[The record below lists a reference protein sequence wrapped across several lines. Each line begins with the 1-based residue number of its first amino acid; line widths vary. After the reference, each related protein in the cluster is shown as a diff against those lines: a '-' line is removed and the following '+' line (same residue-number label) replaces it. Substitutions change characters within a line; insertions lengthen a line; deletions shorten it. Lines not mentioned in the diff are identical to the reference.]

1 MRLPLKFKIILA
13 PATVLLLLTLLL
25 AFLQY
30 TYWDMSKKNQ
40 VTGQLRAA
48 FISLV
53 EADMATKRIYALNS
67 AVHPD
72 GAESA
77 FDSKRHEEMSLL
89 YARLLSSL
97 QTIKGMLPG
106 EESLVEIGEKLNPDR
121 SFFGEDYRNAVIE
134 LRSRLNALSE
144 EVQREREIIQNKNN
158 KDISE
163 IVYRTT
169 TIGTIVLVVA
179 ILIGVFIAL
188 TFARQILHRIHLL
201 TESARRIAGGDL
213 SPLAFPAK
221 AQDELDDLAISINRM
236 TERLIRV
243 VSTEKLLE
251 GAEEERRRIARDL
264 HDQTLAD
271 LSAVQR
277 DLEVLHCGK
286 CAAET
291 QRVEDDLRRAMAN
304 LREVMEDL
312 HPQSLDILGLGAA
325 LESFLDRAMSRE
337 GLPEYQLY
345 ISPASEELVLPRH
358 IQLAIYRIALE
369 AIHNVIR
376 HAHASR
382 YEVVIERRGD
392 DFVLS
397 VEDNGSGFNAE
408 KVQSGGGGRGLN
420 NIRERARIINAQI
433 SWGPSRFNSGSRFEL
448 SYSTTP

>member
-40 VTGQLRAA
+40 EASQLRAA

-53 EADMATKRIYALNS
+53 EADMATKRLYSLNS
-67 AVHPD
+67 DVHPEE
-72 GAESA
+72 AEDA
-77 FDSKRHEEMSLL
+77 FDGKRHDETRLL

-97 QTIKGMLPG
+97 QTIHDMLPAAD
-106 EESLVEIGEKLNPDR
+106 ELVVLGEKLNPDLDID
-121 SFFGEDYRNAVIE
+121 GEDYRNAVIE

-144 EVQREREIIQNKNN
+144 EIQRQREILQNKSNR
-158 KDISE
+158 DITE

-169 TIGTIVLVVA
+169 TIGTVVLIVA

-188 TFARQILHRIHLL
+188 TFARQILYRINLL
-201 TESARRIAGGDL
+201 TENASRIAGGDL
-213 SPLAFPAK
+213 SPLPLPGK
-221 AQDELDDLAISINRM
+221 AQDELDDLTVSINRM

-264 HDQTLAD
+264 HDQTLH
-271 LSAVQR
+271 SGQCSV
-277 DLEVLHCGK
+277 
-286 CAAET
+286 ET
-291 QRVEDDLRRAMAN
+291 RRVEEDLRRAMAN
-304 LREVMEDL
+304 IREVMEDL
-312 HPQSLDILGLGAA
+312 HPQSLDILGLAAA

-345 ISPASEELVLPRH
+345 ISPASEELTLPRP

-382 YEVVIERRGD
+382 YEVVIERRND

-408 KVQSGGGGRGLN
+408 TAQTGGRGLN
-420 NIRERARIINAQI
+420 NMRERARIINARI
-433 SWGPSRFNSGSRFEL
+433 SWGPSRFSSGTRFEL
-448 SYSTTP
+448 SYRTTP

>member
-30 TYWDMSKKNQ
+30 TYWDMSKKSHAAS
-40 VTGQLRAA
+40 QLRAL

-53 EADMATKRIYALNS
+53 EADIATKRLYALGS
-67 AVHPD
+67 AVHPEA
-72 GAESA
+72 AEAA
-77 FDSKRHEEMSLL
+77 FDGKRHDEMRLL
-89 YARLLSSL
+89 YARLLSL
-97 QTIKGMLPG
+97 LHTIQGVLPG
-106 EESLVEIGEKLNPDR
+106 EESLNELGEKLNPDR
-121 SFFGEDYRNAVIE
+121 GVGDGDYRNAVIE

-144 EVQREREIIQNKNN
+144 ETQRKREILQNETNR
-158 KDISE
+158 DITE

-169 TIGTIVLVVA
+169 TIGTVVLIVA

-188 TFARQILHRIHLL
+188 TFARQILHRINLL
-201 TESARRIAGGDL
+201 TENASRIAGGDL
-213 SPLAFPAK
+213 RPLPFPVK
-221 AQDELDDLAISINRM
+221 AQDELDDLAVSINRM

-277 DLEVLHCGK
+277 DIEVLHCGK
-286 CAAET
+286 CDGET
-291 QRVEDDLRRAMAN
+291 HQVEEGLRRAMAN

-325 LESFLDRAMSRE
+325 LESFLDRTMSRE

-345 ISPASEELVLPRH
+345 ISPASEELVLSRQ
-358 IQLAIYRIALE
+358 IQLAIYRIDLE

-382 YEVVIERRGD
+382 YEVVIERRGA

-397 VEDNGSGFNAE
+397 VEDNGSGFNVEAAPT
-408 KVQSGGGGRGLN
+408 GGRGLN
-420 NIRERARIINAQI
+420 NIRERARIINARI
-433 SWGPSRFNSGSRFEL
+433 GWGPSRFSSGTRFEL
-448 SYSTTP
+448 SYCTTP

>member
-40 VTGQLRAA
+40 ASNQLRAA
-48 FISLV
+48 FIALV
-53 EADMATKRIYALNS
+53 EADLATKRLYALGS
-67 AVHPD
+67 AVHLEEWED
-72 GAESA
+72 A
-77 FDSKRHEEMSLL
+77 FDGKRHDEMRHL
-89 YARLLSSL
+89 YARLLGSL
-97 QTIKGMLPG
+97 RTIQDMLPG
-106 EESLVEIGEKLNPDR
+106 AAQLVDLAEKLNPER
-121 SFFGEDYRNAVIE
+121 SFDGGDYRNAVIE
-134 LRSRLNALSE
+134 LRSQLNALSE
-144 EVQREREIIQNKNN
+144 EIQREREILQNKNN
-158 KDISE
+158 RDITE

-169 TIGTIVLVVA
+169 TIGTFVLIVA

-188 TFARQILHRIHLL
+188 TFARQILYRINLL
-201 TESARRIAGGDL
+201 TQNASRIANGDL
-213 SPLAFPAK
+213 SPLPFPGK

-277 DLEVLHCGK
+277 DLEVLHNGQCSEK
-286 CAAET
+286 T
-291 QRVEDDLRRAMAN
+291 QQLEEDLRRAMAN

-312 HPQSLDILGLGAA
+312 HPQSLDILGLAAA
-325 LESFLDRAMSRE
+325 LESFLERAMSRE

-345 ISPASEELVLPRH
+345 ISPASAELVLPRH

-382 YEVVIERRGD
+382 YEVVIERRND

-408 KVQSGGGGRGLN
+408 TAPTAGRGLN
-420 NIRERARIINAQI
+420 NMRERARIINAQI
-433 SWGPSRFNSGSRFEL
+433 AWGPSRFSSGTRFEL
-448 SYSTTP
+448 SYRTTP

>member
-30 TYWDMSKKNQ
+30 TYWDLSKKNQ
-40 VTGQLRAA
+40 AAGQLRAA
-48 FISLV
+48 FIGLV
-53 EADMATKRIYALNS
+53 EADMATKRLYALNS
-67 AVHPD
+67 AVYPD
-72 GAESA
+72 AEDA
-77 FDSKRHEEMSLL
+77 FDSKRYEEMRLL
-89 YARLLSSL
+89 YARLLSTL
-97 QTIKGMLPG
+97 QTIHDMHTGTDELVALG
-106 EESLVEIGEKLNPDR
+106 ENLNPDR
-121 SFFGEDYRNAVIE
+121 NFDDGDYRNAVIE

-144 EVQREREIIQNKNN
+144 EIQREREILQNKSNR
-158 KDISE
+158 DITE

-169 TIGTIVLVVA
+169 TIGTAVLIVA

-188 TFARQILHRIHLL
+188 TFARQILYRINLL
-201 TESARRIAGGDL
+201 TDNASRIAGGDL
-213 SPLAFPAK
+213 SPLPFPGKAK
-221 AQDELDDLAISINRM
+221 DELDDLAISINRM

-286 CAAET
+286 CSEET
-291 QRVEDDLRRAMAN
+291 QRVEEGLRRAMAN

-408 KVQSGGGGRGLN
+408 TTQAGGRGLN
-420 NIRERARIINAQI
+420 NMRERARIINARI
-433 SWGPSRFNSGSRFEL
+433 NWGTSRFSSGTRFEL
-448 SYSTTP
+448 SYCTTP

>member
-30 TYWDMSKKNQ
+30 TYWDLSKKNQ
-40 VTGQLRAA
+40 ASSQLRAA

-53 EADMATKRIYALNS
+53 EADLATKRLYALGS
-67 AVHPD
+67 AVYPEE
-72 GAESA
+72 AEDA
-77 FDSKRHEEMSLL
+77 FDGKRYDEMRHL
-89 YARLLSSL
+89 YARLLGSL
-97 QTIKGMLPG
+97 RTIQDMLPAAA
-106 EESLVEIGEKLNPDR
+106 ELVDLAGKLDPER
-121 SFFGEDYRNAVIE
+121 SFEGGDYRNAVIE
-134 LRSRLNALSE
+134 LRSQLNALSE
-144 EVQREREIIQNKNN
+144 EIQREREILQNKNN
-158 KDISE
+158 RDITE

-169 TIGTIVLVVA
+169 TIGTFVLIVA

-188 TFARQILHRIHLL
+188 TFARHILYRINLL
-201 TESARRIAGGDL
+201 TQNASRIANGDL
-213 SPLAFPAK
+213 SPLPFPGK
-221 AQDELDDLAISINRM
+221 AQDELDDLAISIDRM

-286 CAAET
+286 CSEET
-291 QRVEDDLRRAMAN
+291 HRVEEGLRRAMTN

-325 LESFLDRAMSRE
+325 LESFLDRTMSRE

-376 HAHASR
+376 HAHANR

-397 VEDNGSGFNAE
+397 VEDNGNGFNAE
-408 KVQSGGGGRGLN
+408 TSQAGGRGLN
-420 NIRERARIINAQI
+420 NMRERARIINARI
-433 SWGPSRFNSGSRFEL
+433 NWGPSRFSSGTRFEL
-448 SYSTTP
+448 SYRTTP

>member
-13 PATVLLLLTLLL
+13 PATVLLLLTVLL

-30 TYWDMSKKNQ
+30 TYWDMAEKRQTSS
-40 VTGQLRAA
+40 QLRSA
-48 FISLV
+48 FIALV
-53 EADMATKRIYALNS
+53 EADMATKRIYALSS
-67 AVHPD
+67 AVHP
-72 GAESA
+72 GESVAA
-77 FDSKRHEEMSLL
+77 FDSKRHEEIDLL
-89 YARLLSSL
+89 YVRLKSSL
-97 QTIKGMLPG
+97 QAVYSVLPG
-106 EESLVEIGEKLNPDR
+106 EEALVELGEKLNPKRDT
-121 SFFGEDYRNAVIE
+121 SGEDYRNAVIE

-144 EVQREREIIQNKNN
+144 EIQRERESIQNKDNQ
-158 KDISE
+158 DIAE

-169 TIGTIVLVVA
+169 TIGTVVLIVA

-188 TFARQILHRIHLL
+188 TFARQILYRINLL
-201 TESARRIAGGDL
+201 TESASRIAGGEL
-213 SPLAFPAK
+213 RPLPFPGK

-251 GAEEERRRIARDL
+251 GAEEERRRIARDI

-312 HPQSLDILGLGAA
+312 HPQTLDILGLGAA

-345 ISPASEELVLPRH
+345 ISPASAELVLPRH
-358 IQLAIYRIALE
+358 VQLAIYRIALE

-382 YEVVIERRGD
+382 YEVVIERRGES
-392 DFVLS
+392 FVLS
-397 VEDNGSGFNAE
+397 VEDNGRGFNAE
-408 KVQSGGGGRGLN
+408 TAQSGGRGLN
-420 NIRERARIINAQI
+420 NMRERARIINAQVN
-433 SWGPSRFNSGSRFEL
+433 WGPSRFSSGTRFEL
-448 SYSTTP
+448 SYNTTL

>member
-30 TYWDMSKKNQ
+30 TYWDMSKKSQ
-40 VTGQLRAA
+40 ATSQLRAA
-48 FISLV
+48 FIALV
-53 EADMATKRIYALNS
+53 EADMATKRIYALGS
-67 AVHPD
+67 AVHPEA
-72 GAESA
+72 AEAA
-77 FDSKRHEEMSLL
+77 FDGKRHDEMSLL
-89 YARLLSSL
+89 YARLLGSL
-97 QTIKGMLPG
+97 QTIKGLLPN
-106 EESLVEIGEKLNPDR
+106 EESLVELGEKLNPDR
-121 SFFGEDYRNAVIE
+121 SFAGEDYRNAVIE

-144 EVQREREIIQNKNN
+144 EIQREREILQNRSNQ
-158 KDISE
+158 DITA

-169 TIGTIVLVVA
+169 TIGTVVLLVA

-188 TFARQILHRIHLL
+188 TFARQILNRIHLL
-201 TESARRIAGGDL
+201 TESASRIAGGDL
-213 SPLAFPAK
+213 RPLPFPAK

-286 CAAET
+286 CAEES
-291 QRVEDDLRRAMAN
+291 QRVEDGLRRAMAN

-382 YEVVIERRGD
+382 YEVVLERRGD

-397 VEDNGSGFNAE
+397 VEDNGQGINAE
-408 KVQSGGGGRGLN
+408 RTQLGGRGLN
-420 NIRERARIINAQI
+420 NMRERARIINARI
-433 SWGPSRFNSGSRFEL
+433 NWSPSRFSSGTRFEL
-448 SYSTTP
+448 SYCTTP

>member
-30 TYWDMSKKNQ
+30 TYWDMSKKSQ
-40 VTGQLRAA
+40 ASSQLRAA
-48 FISLV
+48 FIALV
-53 EADMATKRIYALNS
+53 EADMAVKRIYALGS
-67 AVHPD
+67 AVHPEA
-72 GAESA
+72 AESA
-77 FDSKRHEEMSLL
+77 FDGKRHDEMSLL

-106 EESLVEIGEKLNPDR
+106 EESLVELGEKLNPDR
-121 SFFGEDYRNAVIE
+121 NFIGEDYRNAVIE

-144 EVQREREIIQNKNN
+144 EIQRKRESIQNKNN
-158 KDISE
+158 QDITD

-169 TIGTIVLVVA
+169 TIGTIVLMVA

-188 TFARQILHRIHLL
+188 TFARQILYRIHLL
-201 TESARRIAGGDL
+201 TENASRIADGNL
-213 SPLAFPAK
+213 SPLPFPRK
-221 AQDELDDLAISINRM
+221 AQDELDDLTISINRM

-286 CAAET
+286 CAEES
-291 QRVEDDLRRAMAN
+291 QRVEEGLRRAMAN

-312 HPQSLDILGLGAA
+312 HPQSLDILGLAAA

-345 ISPASEELVLPRH
+345 VSPASEELVLPRH

-382 YEVVIERRGD
+382 YEVVMERRGD

-397 VEDNGSGFNAE
+397 VEDNGRGFNTDTA
-408 KVQSGGGGRGLN
+408 QTGGRGLN
-420 NIRERARIINAQI
+420 NMRERARIINARI
-433 SWGPSRFNSGSRFEL
+433 NWGPSRFSSGTRFEL
-448 SYSTTP
+448 SYRTTP

>member
-13 PATVLLLLTLLL
+13 PATVLVLLTLLL
-25 AFLQY
+25 GFLQY
-30 TYWDMSKKNQ
+30 TYWDMSEKSR
-40 VTGQLRAA
+40 TSSHLRSA
-48 FISLV
+48 FIALV
-53 EADMATKRIYALNS
+53 EADMATKRIYALGT
-67 AVHPD
+67 AVHPED
-72 GAESA
+72 SETA
-77 FDSKRHEEMSLL
+77 FDGKRHDEMRLF
-89 YARLLSSL
+89 YGRLLSSL
-97 QTIKGMLPG
+97 QTIKGMLPD
-106 EESLVEIGEKLNPDR
+106 EESLVELGEKLNPDR
-121 SFFGEDYRNAVIE
+121 GFNSEDYRSAAID

-144 EVQREREIIQNKNN
+144 EIQREREIIQNKNN
-158 KDISE
+158 QDISE

-169 TIGTIVLVVA
+169 TIGTVVLLVA

-188 TFARQILHRIHLL
+188 TFARQILYRIHLL
-201 TESARRIAGGDL
+201 TESAGRIASGDL
-213 SPLAFPAK
+213 RPLPFPSK

-236 TERLIRV
+236 TERLIHV

-271 LSAVQR
+271 LSAIQR
-277 DLEVLHCGK
+277 DLAVLHCGK
-286 CAAET
+286 CADET
-291 QRVEDDLRRAMAN
+291 HRVEEDLRRAMAN

-312 HPQSLDILGLGAA
+312 HPQSLDILGLAAA

-345 ISPASEELVLPRH
+345 ISPTSEELVLPRH

-369 AIHNVIR
+369 AIHNVVR

-408 KVQSGGGGRGLN
+408 TAQSGGRGLN
-420 NIRERARIINAQI
+420 NMRERARIINAQI
-433 SWGPSRFNSGSRFEL
+433 HWSPSRFSSGTRFEL

>member
-30 TYWDMSKKNQ
+30 TYWDMSEKSQ
-40 VTGQLRAA
+40 AASQLRAA
-48 FISLV
+48 FITLI
-53 EADMATKRIYALNS
+53 EADMATKRLYALGS

-72 GAESA
+72 EGEGA
-77 FDSKRHEEMSLL
+77 FDGKRYDEMRLL

-97 QTIKGMLPG
+97 QTIRGMLPG
-106 EESLVEIGEKLNPDR
+106 VDELIELGEKLNPDR
-121 SFFGEDYRNAVIE
+121 GFGGEDYRNAVIE

-144 EVQREREIIQNKNN
+144 EIQREREIIQNKSNR
-158 KDISE
+158 DITE

-169 TIGTIVLVVA
+169 TIGTVVLIVA

-188 TFARQILHRIHLL
+188 TFARQILYRINLL
-201 TESARRIAGGDL
+201 TENASRIAGGDL
-213 SPLAFPAK
+213 SPLPFPGK

-264 HDQTLAD
+264 HDETLAD

-277 DLEVLHCGK
+277 DLEVLHADK
-286 CAAET
+286 RSEET

-345 ISPASEELVLPRH
+345 ISPASEELVLSRH

-382 YEVVIERRGD
+382 YEVVIERRD
-392 DFVLS
+392 ADFVLS
-397 VEDNGSGFNAE
+397 VEDNGTGFNTETA
-408 KVQSGGGGRGLN
+408 QTGGRGLN
-420 NIRERARIINAQI
+420 NMRERARIINARI
-433 SWGPSRFNSGSRFEL
+433 SWGPSRFSSGTRFEL
-448 SYSTTP
+448 SYCTTP

>member
-30 TYWDMSKKNQ
+30 TYWDMSKKSHAAS
-40 VTGQLRAA
+40 QLRAL

-53 EADMATKRIYALNS
+53 EADIATKRLYALGS
-67 AVHPD
+67 AVHPEA
-72 GAESA
+72 AEAA
-77 FDSKRHEEMSLL
+77 FDGKRHDEMSLL
-89 YARLLSSL
+89 YARLLSLL

-106 EESLVEIGEKLNPDR
+106 ADELSELGEKLNPDR
-121 SFFGEDYRNAVIE
+121 GFGDEDYRNAVIE

-144 EVQREREIIQNKNN
+144 ETQRKREILQNETNR
-158 KDISE
+158 DITE

-169 TIGTIVLVVA
+169 TIGTVVLIVA

-188 TFARQILHRIHLL
+188 TFARQILHRINLL
-201 TESARRIAGGDL
+201 TENASRIAGGDL
-213 SPLAFPAK
+213 SPLPFPDK

-277 DLEVLHCGK
+277 DIEVLHCGK
-286 CAAET
+286 CIEET
-291 QRVEDDLRRAMAN
+291 HQVEEGLRRAMAN

-325 LESFLDRAMSRE
+325 LESFLDRTMSRE

-345 ISPASEELVLPRH
+345 ISPASEELVLSRQ

-382 YEVVIERRGD
+382 YEVVIERRGA

-397 VEDNGSGFNAE
+397 VEDNGSGFNVEAA
-408 KVQSGGGGRGLN
+408 QTGGRGLN

-433 SWGPSRFNSGSRFEL
+433 SWSPSRFSSGTRFEL
-448 SYSTTP
+448 SYRTTP

>member
-30 TYWDMSKKNQ
+30 TYWDMSKKSQ
-40 VTGQLRAA
+40 TSSQLRAA
-48 FISLV
+48 FIALV
-53 EADMATKRIYALNS
+53 EADMATKRLYALGS
-67 AVHPD
+67 ASHPEV
-72 GAESA
+72 AESA
-77 FDSKRHEEMSLL
+77 FDGKRHDELSLL

-97 QTIKGMLPG
+97 QTIHEMLP
-106 EESLVEIGEKLNPDR
+106 EAESLVELGEKLNPDR
-121 SFFGEDYRNAVIE
+121 HVIGDDYRNAVIE
-134 LRSRLNALSE
+134 MRSRLNALSE
-144 EVQREREIIQNKNN
+144 EIQREREHIQNKNN
-158 KDISE
+158 QDITE

-169 TIGTIVLVVA
+169 TIGTVVLLVA

-188 TFARQILHRIHLL
+188 TFARHILFRIHLL
-201 TESARRIAGGDL
+201 TASASRIAGGDL
-213 SPLAFPAK
+213 SPLPFPGK

-286 CAAET
+286 CAEET
-291 QRVEDDLRRAMAN
+291 QRVEEGLRRAMAN

-312 HPQSLDILGLGAA
+312 HPQSLDILGLAAA
-325 LESFLDRAMSRE
+325 LESFLDRVMARE

-382 YEVVIERRGD
+382 FEVVIERRGD

-397 VEDNGSGFNAE
+397 VEDNGRGLNSDSAHT
-408 KVQSGGGGRGLN
+408 GGRGLN
-420 NIRERARIINAQI
+420 NMRERARIINARI
-433 SWGPSRFNSGSRFEL
+433 NWGSSRFSSGTRFEL
-448 SYSTTP
+448 SYSTTS

>member
-30 TYWDMSKKNQ
+30 TYWDMSKKSQ
-40 VTGQLRAA
+40 ASSQLRAA

-53 EADMATKRIYALNS
+53 EADLATKRLYALGS
-67 AVHPD
+67 AVHPE
-72 GAESA
+72 ESEDA
-77 FDSKRHEEMSLL
+77 FDGKRYDEMRHL

-97 QTIKGMLPG
+97 RTLHDILPG
-106 EESLVEIGEKLNPDR
+106 AFELVDLAEKLNPERGFD
-121 SFFGEDYRNAVIE
+121 GGDYRNAVIE

-144 EVQREREIIQNKNN
+144 EIQREREILQNKNN
-158 KDISE
+158 QDITE

-169 TIGTIVLVVA
+169 TIGTLVLIVA

-188 TFARQILHRIHLL
+188 TFARQILYRINLL
-201 TESARRIAGGDL
+201 TQNASRIAGGDL
-213 SPLAFPAK
+213 SPLPFPGK
-221 AQDELDDLAISINRM
+221 AQDEIDDLAISINRM

-286 CAAET
+286 GDKET
-291 QRVEDDLRRAMAN
+291 DRLEEDLRRAMDN

-325 LESFLDRAMSRE
+325 LESFLERTMSRE

-345 ISPASEELVLPRH
+345 ISPASEELVLSRH

-392 DFVLS
+392 DFVFS
-397 VEDNGSGFNAE
+397 VEDNGRGFNAE
-408 KVQSGGGGRGLN
+408 TVQSGGRGLN
-420 NIRERARIINAQI
+420 NMRERARIINARI
-433 SWGPSRFNSGSRFEL
+433 HWSPSRFSSGSRFEL
-448 SYSTTP
+448 SYNATS

>member
-40 VTGQLRAA
+40 AASQLRTA

-53 EADMATKRIYALNS
+53 EADMATKRLYTLNS
-67 AVHPD
+67 AVHPEE
-72 GAESA
+72 AEDA
-77 FDSKRHEEMSLL
+77 FDGKRHDEMRLL
-89 YARLLSSL
+89 YARLLGSL
-97 QTIKGMLPG
+97 QTIHDMLPAAA
-106 EESLVEIGEKLNPDR
+106 ELVVLGEKLNPD
-121 SFFGEDYRNAVIE
+121 FGLDDGDYRNAVIE

-144 EVQREREIIQNKNN
+144 EVQRERENLQNKSNR
-158 KDISE
+158 DITE

-169 TIGTIVLVVA
+169 TIGTVVLIVA

-188 TFARQILHRIHLL
+188 TFARQILYRINLL
-201 TESARRIAGGDL
+201 TENASRIAGGDL
-213 SPLAFPAK
+213 SPLPLPGK
-221 AQDELDDLAISINRM
+221 AQDELDDLTISINRM

-277 DLEVLHCGK
+277 DLEVLHSGQCS
-286 CAAET
+286 AET
-291 QRVEDDLRRAMAN
+291 RRVEEDLRRAMTN
-304 LREVMEDL
+304 IREVMEDL
-312 HPQSLDILGLGAA
+312 HPQSLDILGLAAA

-345 ISPASEELVLPRH
+345 ISPASEELILPRH

-408 KVQSGGGGRGLN
+408 TTQVGGRGLN
-420 NIRERARIINAQI
+420 NMRERARIINARI
-433 SWGPSRFNSGSRFEL
+433 SWGPSRFSSGTRFEL
-448 SYSTTP
+448 SYCTTP

>member
-30 TYWDMSKKNQ
+30 TYWDMSKKSQ
-40 VTGQLRAA
+40 ASSQLRAA
-48 FISLV
+48 FIALV
-53 EADMATKRIYALNS
+53 EADMAVKRIYALGS
-67 AVHPD
+67 AVHPEA
-72 GAESA
+72 AEAA
-77 FDSKRHEEMSLL
+77 FDGKRHDEMSLL

-106 EESLVEIGEKLNPDR
+106 EESLVELGEKLNPDR
-121 SFFGEDYRNAVIE
+121 NFIGEDYRNAVIE

-144 EVQREREIIQNKNN
+144 EVQREREILQKRSSQ
-158 KDISE
+158 DITA

-169 TIGTIVLVVA
+169 TIGTIVLLVA

-188 TFARQILHRIHLL
+188 TFARQILYRIHLL
-201 TESARRIAGGDL
+201 TENASRIAGGDL
-213 SPLAFPAK
+213 SPLPFPRK
-221 AQDELDDLAISINRM
+221 AQDELDDLTISINRM

-286 CAAET
+286 CAEES
-291 QRVEDDLRRAMAN
+291 QRVEEGLRRAMAN

-325 LESFLDRAMSRE
+325 LESFLDRTMSRE

-345 ISPASEELVLPRH
+345 VSPASEELTLPRH
-358 IQLAIYRIALE
+358 IQLAIYRVALE

-397 VEDNGSGFNAE
+397 VEDNGRGFNAE
-408 KVQSGGGGRGLN
+408 TALTGGRGLN
-420 NIRERARIINAQI
+420 NMRERARIINARI
-433 SWGPSRFNSGSRFEL
+433 NWGPSRFSSGTRFEL
-448 SYSTTP
+448 SYCTTP

>member
-1 MRLPLKFKIILA
+1 MRLPLKFKIVLA

-30 TYWDMSKKNQ
+30 TYWDMSEKSRESS
-40 VTGQLRAA
+40 QLRAA
-48 FISLV
+48 FIALV
-53 EADMATKRIYALNS
+53 EADLATKRIYALGS
-67 AVHPD
+67 AVHPED
-72 GAESA
+72 SEAA
-77 FDSKRHEEMSLL
+77 FDGKRHDEMRLF

-97 QTIKGMLPG
+97 QTIKGMLPD
-106 EESLVEIGEKLNPDR
+106 EESLVALGEKLNPDR
-121 SFFGEDYRNAVIE
+121 GFNGEEYRSAAIE

-144 EVQREREIIQNKNN
+144 EIQREREIIQNKNN
-158 KDISE
+158 QDISE

-169 TIGTIVLVVA
+169 TIGTVVLLVA

-188 TFARQILHRIHLL
+188 TFARQILNRINLL
-201 TESARRIAGGDL
+201 TENAGRIAAGDL
-213 SPLAFPAK
+213 RPLPFPGK

-286 CAAET
+286 CVEET
-291 QRVEDDLRRAMAN
+291 HRLEEDLRRAMAN

-312 HPQSLDILGLGAA
+312 HPQSLDILGLAAA

-345 ISPASEELVLPRH
+345 ISPTSEELVLPRH

-369 AIHNVIR
+369 AIHNVVR

-408 KVQSGGGGRGLN
+408 TAQSGGRGLN
-420 NIRERARIINAQI
+420 NMRERARIINAQI
-433 SWGPSRFNSGSRFEL
+433 NWSPSRFSSGTRFEL

>member
-30 TYWDMSKKNQ
+30 TYWDMSEKNQ
-40 VTGQLRAA
+40 ASSQLRTA
-48 FISLV
+48 FIALV
-53 EADMATKRIYALNS
+53 EADMATKRLYALGS
-67 AVHPD
+67 AVHPEVE
-72 GAESA
+72 AA
-77 FDSKRHEEMSLL
+77 FDGKRHDEMRLL

-97 QTIKGMLPG
+97 QTIHGMLPD
-106 EESLVEIGEKLNPDR
+106 EDELVELGDKLNPDH
-121 SFFGEDYRNAVIE
+121 GANLEDYRNAVIE

-144 EVQREREIIQNKNN
+144 EIQREREIIQNQNTR
-158 KDISE
+158 DITE

-169 TIGTIVLVVA
+169 MIGTVVLIVA

-188 TFARQILHRIHLL
+188 TFARHILFRINLL
-201 TESARRIAGGDL
+201 TQSAGRIAGGDL
-213 SPLAFPAK
+213 CPLPFPGK

-286 CAAET
+286 CAEET
-291 QRVEDDLRRAMAN
+291 QRLGEDLRRAMAN
-304 LREVMEDL
+304 LRDVMEDL
-312 HPQSLDILGLGAA
+312 HPQSLDILGLAAA

-345 ISPASEELVLPRH
+345 ISPASEELVLPRP

-397 VEDNGSGFNAE
+397 VEDNGSGFNTETAPT
-408 KVQSGGGGRGLN
+408 GGRGLN
-420 NIRERARIINAQI
+420 NMRERARIINARI
-433 SWGPSRFNSGSRFEL
+433 SWGPSRFTSGTRFEL
-448 SYSTTP
+448 SYRTTP